1 MISPAVEGHSNHPN
15 NSTACHHI
23 ATLGW
28 KTGVEKDHLF
38 PHSLLLSD
46 TRTARKLTLS
56 YSTLQVLVMTFQ
68 VAKKADLLGPH
79 VQLAVGLFRDARHR
93 RCCDFCCCTV
103 RAPGSSEKSIGAFCL
118 APKFQLLISPFSCS
132 YHVRVTRCG
141 GRELFEHSNNEKF
154 QLHCKGTYAHKVT
167 DVNRAVMEYTARAA
181 VHTPGSSWRQV
192 IMGDKLMLDLLYH
205 LHADR
210 NFRGTRTVHA
220 RCLLLYTV

>member
-68 VAKKADLLGPH
+68 VAKRADLLGPQ
-79 VQLAVGLFRDARHR
+79 VQLAVGLFGMPD
-93 RCCDFCCCTV
+93 T
-103 RAPGSSEKSIGAFCL
+103 G
-118 APKFQLLISPFSCS
+118 
-132 YHVRVTRCG
+132 
-141 GRELFEHSNNEKF
+141 
-154 QLHCKGTYAHKVT
+154 
-167 DVNRAVMEYTARAA
+167 AA
-181 VHTPGSSWRQV
+181 VTSAAAVWYVLQAAAKNR
-192 IMGDKLMLDLLYH
+192 
-205 LHADR
+205 
-210 NFRGTRTVHA
+210 
-220 RCLLLYTV
+220 